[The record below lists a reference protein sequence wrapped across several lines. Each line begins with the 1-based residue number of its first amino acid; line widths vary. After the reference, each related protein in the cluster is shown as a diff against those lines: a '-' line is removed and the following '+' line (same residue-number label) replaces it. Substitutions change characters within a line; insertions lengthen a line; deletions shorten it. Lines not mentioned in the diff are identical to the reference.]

1 MSPNTNQAEPSP
13 LRVLIVEDEADLR
26 DAMIDYLQFEG
37 CQTTGAGRI
46 ADCAAW
52 LAHPA
57 GGVIVLDLGLPDGD
71 GLAALGPRIDRRR
84 HALVLATARGRLED
98 RIRGYNEG
106 GDVYLIKPVDLRELV
121 SVVRG
126 LASRLSPF
134 PPDAP
139 ATPGV
144 WVLNTV
150 NWRLTA
156 PEGASCPLT
165 QYERRL
171 LLLLAQNPGNPV
183 SRVAVLRALGRDGG
197 EYDPRSLEIVVR
209 RLRGKSVKELGVEL
223 PVQTIHGLGYVLVA
237 EMRVDPAREMGPG
250 PAGRRR

>member
-1 MSPNTNQAEPSP
+1 MSPIRTKAESPP

-37 CQTTGAGRI
+37 CLATGAGRI
-46 ADCAAW
+46 ADCEAW

-106 GDVYLIKPVDLRELV
+106 GDAYLIKPVDMRELV

-126 LASRLSPF
+126 LASRLSP
-134 PPDAP
+134 PPP
-139 ATPGV
+139 ATPASPGA
-144 WVLNTV
+144 WALNTLS
-150 NWRLTA
+150 WRLTA
-156 PEGASCPLT
+156 PEGASCILT

-171 LLLLAQNPGNPV
+171 LCLLAQKPGNIV
-183 SRVAVLRALGRDGG
+183 SRNAVLRALGKDGQD
-197 EYDPRSLEIVVR
+197 YDPRSLEVLVR
-209 RLRGKSVKELGVEL
+209 RLRGKSIKELGVAL
-223 PVQTIHGLGYVLVA
+223 PLQTVHGAGYALVA
-237 EMRVDPAREMGPG
+237 DVKVNRG
-250 PAGRRR
+250 